1 MSSFLEHE
9 AIKQKFKGKLVA
21 TVLNGYLSLRRWLKS
36 IYSFQDP
43 NCNNRKVLCFC
54 LSVLIYTF
62 AFIFDLYSLCHYRL
76 VVQRTKL
83 IDETQEI
90 LLELLEEMTT
100 GTSYY
105 FNLILHKYVARF
117 L

>member
-1 MSSFLEHE
+1 MW
-9 AIKQKFKGKLVA
+9 I
-21 TVLNGYLSLRRWLKS
+21 
-36 IYSFQDP
+36 
-43 NCNNRKVLCFC
+43 
-54 LSVLIYTF
+54 
-62 AFIFDLYSLCHYRL
+62 CHYRL

-105 FNLILHKYVARF
+105 FNLILHKYGVRF